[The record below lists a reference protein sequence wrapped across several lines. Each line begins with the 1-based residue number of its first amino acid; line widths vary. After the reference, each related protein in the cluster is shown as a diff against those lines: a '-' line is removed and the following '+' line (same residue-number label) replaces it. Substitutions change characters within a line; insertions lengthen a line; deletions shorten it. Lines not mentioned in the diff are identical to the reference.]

1 MKLDKLV
8 GERFKEKPS
17 DCVIES
23 HALMMRGGYMKDVA
37 KGIYS
42 QFTPLK
48 RICQKIEGIIREEM
62 DAIDGQEVL
71 FPVALPAS
79 LWDESGRY
87 ESVGSELL
95 RFTDRNGS
103 KMVLGM
109 THEEAAVQLVRDY
122 AKSYNSYPF
131 MIYQIQTKFRDE
143 ARPRAGLIRVREF
156 TMKDAYSFDSSNE
169 GLDVSYQKMFDAYH
183 KIFKEV
189 GLKYTVVRADTGAM
203 GGLLSE
209 EFQALTDVGE
219 DVLVICENCG
229 YSSNIEVSECVENK
243 IETKERKLP
252 KEKVYTPNAG
262 TIKEVSDFLGE
273 DPSKFVKT
281 LIYKVDNDF
290 KVVLGLDEYD
300 KLVTFDFDKEK
311 SLLVTGVSGT
321 GKTNLFN
328 DIIMNILINY
338 SNVKVVILDS
348 QGINYNLY
356 NDVCEVVN
364 KEEDIIIK
372 INLLRREFEDR
383 VKNNTRDKMV
393 VFIDEIYEILKL
405 DNSVKDDINYL
416 LEVGSTMGIYL
427 VVSTDSVLEDDT
439 YDLFNKDNVSKISFY
454 LTSRGEYNMFLGKAI
469 RDNLGKDGM
478 YLDNDKNLIRM
489 SIPMVEDD
497 EIERVCMYI
506 KDNK

>member
-1 MKLDKLV
+1 MLKLLNNPKSDNTRNILNADLFVSNLHNTLKAFGFNPKVTYEVYRSITVYHITWNDDKIYDDILELKKEIALSLGINVSELVMNKVKDNEIFIKVDNMK
-8 GERFKEKPS
+8 
-17 DCVIES
+17 
-23 HALMMRGGYMKDVA
+23 KD
-37 KGIYS
+37 ILC
-42 QFTPLK
+42 LK
-48 RICQKIEGIIREEM
+48 
-62 DAIDGQEVL
+62 EVL
-71 FPVALPAS
+71 
-79 LWDESGRY
+79 
-87 ESVGSELL
+87 
-95 RFTDRNGS
+95 
-103 KMVLGM
+103 
-109 THEEAAVQLVRDY
+109 
-122 AKSYNSYPF
+122 
-131 MIYQIQTKFRDE
+131 
-143 ARPRAGLIRVREF
+143 
-156 TMKDAYSFDSSNE
+156 
-169 GLDVSYQKMFDAYH
+169 
-183 KIFKEV
+183 
-189 GLKYTVVRADTGAM
+189 
-203 GGLLSE
+203 
-209 EFQALTDVGE
+209 
-219 DVLVICENCG
+219 EN
-229 YSSNIEVSECVENK
+229 
-243 IETKERKLP
+243 
-252 KEKVYTPNAG
+252 
-262 TIKEVSDFLGE
+262 
-273 DPSKFVKT
+273 
-281 LIYKVDNDF
+281 YKVDNDF

-364 KEEDIIIK
+364 KEEDIIVK

-416 LEVGSTMGIYL
+416 LEVGNTMGIYL
-427 VVSTDSVLEDDT
+427 VISTDSVLEDDT

-489 SIPMVEDD
+489 STPMIEDD
-497 EIERVCMYI
+497 EIERVCRYI

>member
-1 MKLDKLV
+1 MLKLLNNPKSDNTRNILNADLFVSNLHNTLKAFGFNPKVTYEVYRSITVYHITWNDDKIYDDILELKKEIALSLGINVSELVMNKVKDNEIFIKVDNMK
-8 GERFKEKPS
+8 
-17 DCVIES
+17 
-23 HALMMRGGYMKDVA
+23 KD
-37 KGIYS
+37 ILC
-42 QFTPLK
+42 LK
-48 RICQKIEGIIREEM
+48 
-62 DAIDGQEVL
+62 EVL
-71 FPVALPAS
+71 
-79 LWDESGRY
+79 
-87 ESVGSELL
+87 
-95 RFTDRNGS
+95 
-103 KMVLGM
+103 
-109 THEEAAVQLVRDY
+109 
-122 AKSYNSYPF
+122 
-131 MIYQIQTKFRDE
+131 
-143 ARPRAGLIRVREF
+143 
-156 TMKDAYSFDSSNE
+156 
-169 GLDVSYQKMFDAYH
+169 
-183 KIFKEV
+183 
-189 GLKYTVVRADTGAM
+189 
-203 GGLLSE
+203 
-209 EFQALTDVGE
+209 E
-219 DVLVICENCG
+219 D
-229 YSSNIEVSECVENK
+229 
-243 IETKERKLP
+243 
-252 KEKVYTPNAG
+252 
-262 TIKEVSDFLGE
+262 
-273 DPSKFVKT
+273 
-281 LIYKVDNDF
+281 YKVDNDF

-356 NDVCEVVN
+356 SDVCEVVN
-364 KEEDIIIK
+364 KEEDIIVK

-416 LEVGSTMGIYL
+416 LEVGNTMGIYL
-427 VVSTDSVLEDDT
+427 VISTDSVLEDDT

-489 SIPMVEDD
+489 SIPMIEDD
-497 EIERVCMYI
+497 EIERVCRYI

>member
-1 MKLDKLV
+1 MLKLLNNPKSDNTRNILNADLFVSNLHNTLKAFGFNPKVTYEVYRSITVYHITWNDDKIYDDILELKKEIALSLGINVSELVMNKVKDNEIFIKVDNMK
-8 GERFKEKPS
+8 
-17 DCVIES
+17 
-23 HALMMRGGYMKDVA
+23 KD
-37 KGIYS
+37 ILC
-42 QFTPLK
+42 LK
-48 RICQKIEGIIREEM
+48 
-62 DAIDGQEVL
+62 EVL
-71 FPVALPAS
+71 
-79 LWDESGRY
+79 
-87 ESVGSELL
+87 
-95 RFTDRNGS
+95 
-103 KMVLGM
+103 
-109 THEEAAVQLVRDY
+109 
-122 AKSYNSYPF
+122 
-131 MIYQIQTKFRDE
+131 
-143 ARPRAGLIRVREF
+143 
-156 TMKDAYSFDSSNE
+156 
-169 GLDVSYQKMFDAYH
+169 
-183 KIFKEV
+183 
-189 GLKYTVVRADTGAM
+189 
-203 GGLLSE
+203 
-209 EFQALTDVGE
+209 
-219 DVLVICENCG
+219 EN
-229 YSSNIEVSECVENK
+229 
-243 IETKERKLP
+243 
-252 KEKVYTPNAG
+252 
-262 TIKEVSDFLGE
+262 
-273 DPSKFVKT
+273 
-281 LIYKVDNDF
+281 YKVDNDF

-364 KEEDIIIK
+364 KEEDIIVK
-372 INLLRREFEDR
+372 INLLRREFEYR

-439 YDLFNKDNVSKISFY
+439 YDLFSKDNVSKISFY

-489 SIPMVEDD
+489 STPMVEDD
-497 EIERVCMYI
+497 EIERVCRYI

>member
-1 MKLDKLV
+1 MLKLLNNPKSDNTRNILNADLFVSNLHNTLKAFDFNPKVTYEVYRSITVYHVTWNDDKTYDDILELKKEIALSLGINVSELVMNKVKDNEIFIKVDNMK
-8 GERFKEKPS
+8 
-17 DCVIES
+17 
-23 HALMMRGGYMKDVA
+23 KD
-37 KGIYS
+37 ILC
-42 QFTPLK
+42 LK
-48 RICQKIEGIIREEM
+48 
-62 DAIDGQEVL
+62 EVL
-71 FPVALPAS
+71 
-79 LWDESGRY
+79 
-87 ESVGSELL
+87 
-95 RFTDRNGS
+95 
-103 KMVLGM
+103 
-109 THEEAAVQLVRDY
+109 
-122 AKSYNSYPF
+122 
-131 MIYQIQTKFRDE
+131 
-143 ARPRAGLIRVREF
+143 
-156 TMKDAYSFDSSNE
+156 
-169 GLDVSYQKMFDAYH
+169 
-183 KIFKEV
+183 
-189 GLKYTVVRADTGAM
+189 
-203 GGLLSE
+203 
-209 EFQALTDVGE
+209 
-219 DVLVICENCG
+219 EN
-229 YSSNIEVSECVENK
+229 
-243 IETKERKLP
+243 
-252 KEKVYTPNAG
+252 
-262 TIKEVSDFLGE
+262 
-273 DPSKFVKT
+273 
-281 LIYKVDNDF
+281 YKVDNDF

-364 KEEDIIIK
+364 KEEDIIVK

-469 RDNLGKDGM
+469 RGSLGNDGM

-489 SIPMVEDD
+489 STPMIEDD
-497 EIERVCMYI
+497 EIERVCRYI

>member
-1 MKLDKLV
+1 MKAFGFNPKVTYEVYRSITVYHITWNDDKIYDDILELKKEIALSLGINVSELV
-8 GERFKEKPS
+8 MNKVKDNEIFIKV
-17 DCVIES
+17 DN
-23 HALMMRGGYMKDVA
+23 MKKD
-37 KGIYS
+37 ILC
-42 QFTPLK
+42 LK
-48 RICQKIEGIIREEM
+48 
-62 DAIDGQEVL
+62 EVL
-71 FPVALPAS
+71 
-79 LWDESGRY
+79 
-87 ESVGSELL
+87 
-95 RFTDRNGS
+95 
-103 KMVLGM
+103 
-109 THEEAAVQLVRDY
+109 
-122 AKSYNSYPF
+122 
-131 MIYQIQTKFRDE
+131 
-143 ARPRAGLIRVREF
+143 
-156 TMKDAYSFDSSNE
+156 
-169 GLDVSYQKMFDAYH
+169 
-183 KIFKEV
+183 
-189 GLKYTVVRADTGAM
+189 
-203 GGLLSE
+203 
-209 EFQALTDVGE
+209 
-219 DVLVICENCG
+219 EN
-229 YSSNIEVSECVENK
+229 
-243 IETKERKLP
+243 
-252 KEKVYTPNAG
+252 
-262 TIKEVSDFLGE
+262 
-273 DPSKFVKT
+273 
-281 LIYKVDNDF
+281 YKVDNDF

-364 KEEDIIIK
+364 KEEDIIVK
-372 INLLRREFEDR
+372 INLLRREFEYR

-439 YDLFNKDNVSKISFY
+439 YDLFSKDNVSKISFY

-489 SIPMVEDD
+489 STPMIEDD
-497 EIERVCMYI
+497 EIERVCRYI

>member
-1 MKLDKLV
+1 MLKLLNNPKSDNTRNILNADLFVSNLHNTLKAFGFNPKVTYEVYRSITVYHITWNDDKIYDDILELKKEIALSLGINVSELVMNKVKDNEIFIKVDNMK
-8 GERFKEKPS
+8 
-17 DCVIES
+17 
-23 HALMMRGGYMKDVA
+23 KD
-37 KGIYS
+37 ILC
-42 QFTPLK
+42 LK
-48 RICQKIEGIIREEM
+48 
-62 DAIDGQEVL
+62 EVL
-71 FPVALPAS
+71 
-79 LWDESGRY
+79 
-87 ESVGSELL
+87 
-95 RFTDRNGS
+95 
-103 KMVLGM
+103 
-109 THEEAAVQLVRDY
+109 
-122 AKSYNSYPF
+122 
-131 MIYQIQTKFRDE
+131 
-143 ARPRAGLIRVREF
+143 
-156 TMKDAYSFDSSNE
+156 
-169 GLDVSYQKMFDAYH
+169 
-183 KIFKEV
+183 
-189 GLKYTVVRADTGAM
+189 
-203 GGLLSE
+203 
-209 EFQALTDVGE
+209 
-219 DVLVICENCG
+219 EN
-229 YSSNIEVSECVENK
+229 
-243 IETKERKLP
+243 
-252 KEKVYTPNAG
+252 
-262 TIKEVSDFLGE
+262 
-273 DPSKFVKT
+273 
-281 LIYKVDNDF
+281 YKVDNDF

-364 KEEDIIIK
+364 KEEDIIVK

-469 RDNLGKDGM
+469 RDNLVKM
-478 YLDNDKNLIRM
+478 ECIW
-489 SIPMVEDD
+489 
-497 EIERVCMYI
+497 
-506 KDNK
+506 

>member
-1 MKLDKLV
+1 MLKLLNNPKSDNTRNILNADLFVSNLHNTLKAFGFNPKVTYEVYRSITVYHITWNDDKIYDDILELKKEIALSLGINVSELVMNKVKDNEIFIKVDNMK
-8 GERFKEKPS
+8 
-17 DCVIES
+17 
-23 HALMMRGGYMKDVA
+23 KD
-37 KGIYS
+37 ILC
-42 QFTPLK
+42 LK
-48 RICQKIEGIIREEM
+48 
-62 DAIDGQEVL
+62 EVL
-71 FPVALPAS
+71 
-79 LWDESGRY
+79 
-87 ESVGSELL
+87 
-95 RFTDRNGS
+95 
-103 KMVLGM
+103 
-109 THEEAAVQLVRDY
+109 
-122 AKSYNSYPF
+122 
-131 MIYQIQTKFRDE
+131 
-143 ARPRAGLIRVREF
+143 
-156 TMKDAYSFDSSNE
+156 
-169 GLDVSYQKMFDAYH
+169 
-183 KIFKEV
+183 
-189 GLKYTVVRADTGAM
+189 
-203 GGLLSE
+203 
-209 EFQALTDVGE
+209 E
-219 DVLVICENCG
+219 D
-229 YSSNIEVSECVENK
+229 
-243 IETKERKLP
+243 
-252 KEKVYTPNAG
+252 
-262 TIKEVSDFLGE
+262 
-273 DPSKFVKT
+273 
-281 LIYKVDNDF
+281 YKVDNDF

-338 SNVKVVILDS
+338 SNVQVVILDS

-364 KEEDIIIK
+364 KEEDIIVK
-372 INLLRREFEDR
+372 INLLRREFEYR

-497 EIERVCMYI
+497 EIERVCRYI

>member
-1 MKLDKLV
+1 MLKLLNNPKSDNTRNILNADLFVSNLHNTLKAFSFNPKVTYEVYRSITVYHITWNDDKIYDDILELKKEIALSLGINVSELVMNKVKDNEIFIKVDNMK
-8 GERFKEKPS
+8 
-17 DCVIES
+17 
-23 HALMMRGGYMKDVA
+23 KD
-37 KGIYS
+37 ILC
-42 QFTPLK
+42 LK
-48 RICQKIEGIIREEM
+48 
-62 DAIDGQEVL
+62 EVL
-71 FPVALPAS
+71 
-79 LWDESGRY
+79 
-87 ESVGSELL
+87 
-95 RFTDRNGS
+95 
-103 KMVLGM
+103 
-109 THEEAAVQLVRDY
+109 
-122 AKSYNSYPF
+122 
-131 MIYQIQTKFRDE
+131 
-143 ARPRAGLIRVREF
+143 
-156 TMKDAYSFDSSNE
+156 
-169 GLDVSYQKMFDAYH
+169 
-183 KIFKEV
+183 
-189 GLKYTVVRADTGAM
+189 
-203 GGLLSE
+203 
-209 EFQALTDVGE
+209 
-219 DVLVICENCG
+219 EN
-229 YSSNIEVSECVENK
+229 
-243 IETKERKLP
+243 
-252 KEKVYTPNAG
+252 
-262 TIKEVSDFLGE
+262 
-273 DPSKFVKT
+273 
-281 LIYKVDNDF
+281 YKVDNDF

-364 KEEDIIIK
+364 KEEDIIVK
-372 INLLRREFEDR
+372 INLLRREFEYR
-383 VKNNTRDKMV
+383 VKNNTRDKIV

-497 EIERVCMYI
+497 EIERVCRYI

>member
-1 MKLDKLV
+1 MLKLLNNPKSDNTRNILNADLFVSNLHNTLKAFGFNPKVTYEVYRSITVYHVTWNDDKTYDDILELKKEIALSLGINASELVMNKVKDNEIFIKVDNMK
-8 GERFKEKPS
+8 
-17 DCVIES
+17 
-23 HALMMRGGYMKDVA
+23 KD
-37 KGIYS
+37 ILC
-42 QFTPLK
+42 LK
-48 RICQKIEGIIREEM
+48 
-62 DAIDGQEVL
+62 EVL
-71 FPVALPAS
+71 
-79 LWDESGRY
+79 
-87 ESVGSELL
+87 
-95 RFTDRNGS
+95 
-103 KMVLGM
+103 
-109 THEEAAVQLVRDY
+109 
-122 AKSYNSYPF
+122 
-131 MIYQIQTKFRDE
+131 
-143 ARPRAGLIRVREF
+143 
-156 TMKDAYSFDSSNE
+156 
-169 GLDVSYQKMFDAYH
+169 
-183 KIFKEV
+183 
-189 GLKYTVVRADTGAM
+189 
-203 GGLLSE
+203 
-209 EFQALTDVGE
+209 E
-219 DVLVICENCG
+219 D
-229 YSSNIEVSECVENK
+229 
-243 IETKERKLP
+243 
-252 KEKVYTPNAG
+252 
-262 TIKEVSDFLGE
+262 
-273 DPSKFVKT
+273 
-281 LIYKVDNDF
+281 YKVDNDF

-311 SLLVTGVSGT
+311 SLLVTGVSGI

-356 NDVCEVVN
+356 SDVCEVVN
-364 KEEDIIIK
+364 KEEDIIVK

-489 SIPMVEDD
+489 STPMIEDD
-497 EIERVCMYI
+497 EIERVCKYI

>member
-1 MKLDKLV
+1 MLKLLNNPKSDNTRNILNADLFVSNLHNTLKAFGFNPKVTYEVYRSITVYHITWNDDKIYDDILELKKEIALSLGINVSELVMNKVKDNEIFIKVDNMK
-8 GERFKEKPS
+8 
-17 DCVIES
+17 
-23 HALMMRGGYMKDVA
+23 KD
-37 KGIYS
+37 ILC
-42 QFTPLK
+42 LK
-48 RICQKIEGIIREEM
+48 
-62 DAIDGQEVL
+62 EVL
-71 FPVALPAS
+71 
-79 LWDESGRY
+79 
-87 ESVGSELL
+87 
-95 RFTDRNGS
+95 
-103 KMVLGM
+103 
-109 THEEAAVQLVRDY
+109 
-122 AKSYNSYPF
+122 
-131 MIYQIQTKFRDE
+131 
-143 ARPRAGLIRVREF
+143 
-156 TMKDAYSFDSSNE
+156 
-169 GLDVSYQKMFDAYH
+169 
-183 KIFKEV
+183 
-189 GLKYTVVRADTGAM
+189 
-203 GGLLSE
+203 
-209 EFQALTDVGE
+209 
-219 DVLVICENCG
+219 EN
-229 YSSNIEVSECVENK
+229 
-243 IETKERKLP
+243 
-252 KEKVYTPNAG
+252 
-262 TIKEVSDFLGE
+262 
-273 DPSKFVKT
+273 
-281 LIYKVDNDF
+281 YKVDNDF

-364 KEEDIIIK
+364 KEEDIIVK
-372 INLLRREFEDR
+372 INLLRREFEYR

-416 LEVGSTMGIYL
+416 LEVGNTMGIYL
-427 VVSTDSVLEDDT
+427 VISTDSVLEDDT

-489 SIPMVEDD
+489 SIPMIEDD
-497 EIERVCMYI
+497 EIERVCSYI

>member
-1 MKLDKLV
+1 MLKLLNNPKSDNTRNILNADLFVSNLHNTLKAFGFNPKVTYEVYRSITVYHITWNDDKIYDDILELKKEIALSLGINVSELVMNKVKDNEIFIKVDNMK
-8 GERFKEKPS
+8 
-17 DCVIES
+17 
-23 HALMMRGGYMKDVA
+23 KD
-37 KGIYS
+37 ILC
-42 QFTPLK
+42 LK
-48 RICQKIEGIIREEM
+48 
-62 DAIDGQEVL
+62 EVL
-71 FPVALPAS
+71 
-79 LWDESGRY
+79 
-87 ESVGSELL
+87 
-95 RFTDRNGS
+95 
-103 KMVLGM
+103 
-109 THEEAAVQLVRDY
+109 
-122 AKSYNSYPF
+122 
-131 MIYQIQTKFRDE
+131 
-143 ARPRAGLIRVREF
+143 
-156 TMKDAYSFDSSNE
+156 
-169 GLDVSYQKMFDAYH
+169 
-183 KIFKEV
+183 
-189 GLKYTVVRADTGAM
+189 
-203 GGLLSE
+203 
-209 EFQALTDVGE
+209 
-219 DVLVICENCG
+219 EN
-229 YSSNIEVSECVENK
+229 
-243 IETKERKLP
+243 
-252 KEKVYTPNAG
+252 
-262 TIKEVSDFLGE
+262 
-273 DPSKFVKT
+273 
-281 LIYKVDNDF
+281 YKVDNDF

-356 NDVCEVVN
+356 SDVCEVVN
-364 KEEDIIIK
+364 KEEDIIVK

-489 SIPMVEDD
+489 STPMIEDD
-497 EIERVCMYI
+497 EIERVCKYI

>member
-1 MKLDKLV
+1 MLKLLNNPKSDNTRNILNADLFVSNLHNTLKAFGFNPKVTYEVYRSITVYHITWNDDKIYDDILELKKEIALSLGINVSELVMNKVKDNEIFIKVDNMK
-8 GERFKEKPS
+8 
-17 DCVIES
+17 
-23 HALMMRGGYMKDVA
+23 KD
-37 KGIYS
+37 ILC
-42 QFTPLK
+42 LK
-48 RICQKIEGIIREEM
+48 
-62 DAIDGQEVL
+62 EVL
-71 FPVALPAS
+71 
-79 LWDESGRY
+79 
-87 ESVGSELL
+87 
-95 RFTDRNGS
+95 
-103 KMVLGM
+103 
-109 THEEAAVQLVRDY
+109 
-122 AKSYNSYPF
+122 
-131 MIYQIQTKFRDE
+131 
-143 ARPRAGLIRVREF
+143 
-156 TMKDAYSFDSSNE
+156 
-169 GLDVSYQKMFDAYH
+169 
-183 KIFKEV
+183 
-189 GLKYTVVRADTGAM
+189 
-203 GGLLSE
+203 
-209 EFQALTDVGE
+209 E
-219 DVLVICENCG
+219 D
-229 YSSNIEVSECVENK
+229 
-243 IETKERKLP
+243 
-252 KEKVYTPNAG
+252 
-262 TIKEVSDFLGE
+262 
-273 DPSKFVKT
+273 
-281 LIYKVDNDF
+281 YKVDNDF

-364 KEEDIIIK
+364 KEEDIIVK

-489 SIPMVEDD
+489 GTPMIEDD
-497 EIERVCMYI
+497 EIERVCRYI

>member
-1 MKLDKLV
+1 MLKLLNNPKSDNTRNILNADLFVSNLHNTLKAFGFNPKVTYEVYRSITVYHITWNDDKIYDDILELKKEIALSLGINVSELVMNKVKDNEIFIKVDNMK
-8 GERFKEKPS
+8 
-17 DCVIES
+17 
-23 HALMMRGGYMKDVA
+23 KD
-37 KGIYS
+37 ILC
-42 QFTPLK
+42 LK
-48 RICQKIEGIIREEM
+48 
-62 DAIDGQEVL
+62 EVL
-71 FPVALPAS
+71 
-79 LWDESGRY
+79 
-87 ESVGSELL
+87 
-95 RFTDRNGS
+95 
-103 KMVLGM
+103 
-109 THEEAAVQLVRDY
+109 
-122 AKSYNSYPF
+122 
-131 MIYQIQTKFRDE
+131 
-143 ARPRAGLIRVREF
+143 
-156 TMKDAYSFDSSNE
+156 
-169 GLDVSYQKMFDAYH
+169 
-183 KIFKEV
+183 
-189 GLKYTVVRADTGAM
+189 
-203 GGLLSE
+203 
-209 EFQALTDVGE
+209 
-219 DVLVICENCG
+219 EN
-229 YSSNIEVSECVENK
+229 
-243 IETKERKLP
+243 
-252 KEKVYTPNAG
+252 
-262 TIKEVSDFLGE
+262 
-273 DPSKFVKT
+273 
-281 LIYKVDNDF
+281 YKVDNDF

-356 NDVCEVVN
+356 SDVCEVIN
-364 KEEDIIIK
+364 EEEDIIVK

-383 VKNNTRDKMV
+383 VKNNVIDKIV

-489 SIPMVEDD
+489 STPMIEDD
-497 EIERVCMYI
+497 EIERVCRYI

>member
-1 MKLDKLV
+1 MLKLLNNPKSDNTRNILNADLFVSNLHNTLKAFSFNPKVTYEVYRSITVYHITWNDDKIYDDILELKKEIALSLGINVSELVMNKVKDNEIFIKVDNMK
-8 GERFKEKPS
+8 
-17 DCVIES
+17 
-23 HALMMRGGYMKDVA
+23 KD
-37 KGIYS
+37 IL
-42 QFTPLK
+42 FLK
-48 RICQKIEGIIREEM
+48 
-62 DAIDGQEVL
+62 EVL
-71 FPVALPAS
+71 
-79 LWDESGRY
+79 
-87 ESVGSELL
+87 
-95 RFTDRNGS
+95 
-103 KMVLGM
+103 
-109 THEEAAVQLVRDY
+109 
-122 AKSYNSYPF
+122 
-131 MIYQIQTKFRDE
+131 
-143 ARPRAGLIRVREF
+143 
-156 TMKDAYSFDSSNE
+156 
-169 GLDVSYQKMFDAYH
+169 
-183 KIFKEV
+183 
-189 GLKYTVVRADTGAM
+189 
-203 GGLLSE
+203 
-209 EFQALTDVGE
+209 E
-219 DVLVICENCG
+219 D
-229 YSSNIEVSECVENK
+229 
-243 IETKERKLP
+243 
-252 KEKVYTPNAG
+252 
-262 TIKEVSDFLGE
+262 
-273 DPSKFVKT
+273 
-281 LIYKVDNDF
+281 YKVDNDF

-356 NDVCEVVN
+356 SDVCEVVN
-364 KEEDIIIK
+364 KEEDIIVK

-489 SIPMVEDD
+489 STPMIEDD

>member
-1 MKLDKLV
+1 MLKLLNNPKSDNTRNILNADLFVSNLHNTLKAFGFNPKVTYEVYRSITVYHITWNDDKIYDDILELKKEIALSLGINVSELVMNKVKDNEIFIKVDNMK
-8 GERFKEKPS
+8 
-17 DCVIES
+17 
-23 HALMMRGGYMKDVA
+23 KD
-37 KGIYS
+37 ILC
-42 QFTPLK
+42 LK
-48 RICQKIEGIIREEM
+48 
-62 DAIDGQEVL
+62 EVL
-71 FPVALPAS
+71 
-79 LWDESGRY
+79 
-87 ESVGSELL
+87 
-95 RFTDRNGS
+95 
-103 KMVLGM
+103 
-109 THEEAAVQLVRDY
+109 
-122 AKSYNSYPF
+122 
-131 MIYQIQTKFRDE
+131 
-143 ARPRAGLIRVREF
+143 
-156 TMKDAYSFDSSNE
+156 
-169 GLDVSYQKMFDAYH
+169 
-183 KIFKEV
+183 
-189 GLKYTVVRADTGAM
+189 
-203 GGLLSE
+203 
-209 EFQALTDVGE
+209 
-219 DVLVICENCG
+219 EN
-229 YSSNIEVSECVENK
+229 
-243 IETKERKLP
+243 
-252 KEKVYTPNAG
+252 
-262 TIKEVSDFLGE
+262 
-273 DPSKFVKT
+273 
-281 LIYKVDNDF
+281 YKVDDDF

-364 KEEDIIIK
+364 KEEDIIVK

-439 YDLFNKDNVSKISFY
+439 CDLFNKDNVSKISFY

-489 SIPMVEDD
+489 STPMVEDD
-497 EIERVCMYI
+497 EIERVCRYI

>member
-1 MKLDKLV
+1 MLKLLNNPKSDNTRNILNADLFVSNLHNTLKAFGFNPKVTYEVYRSITVYHVTWNDDKTYDDILELKKEIALSLGINVSELVMNKVKDNEIFIKVDNMK
-8 GERFKEKPS
+8 KEIL
-17 DCVIES
+17 C
-23 HALMMRGGYMKDVA
+23 
-37 KGIYS
+37 
-42 QFTPLK
+42 LK
-48 RICQKIEGIIREEM
+48 
-62 DAIDGQEVL
+62 EVL
-71 FPVALPAS
+71 
-79 LWDESGRY
+79 
-87 ESVGSELL
+87 
-95 RFTDRNGS
+95 
-103 KMVLGM
+103 
-109 THEEAAVQLVRDY
+109 
-122 AKSYNSYPF
+122 
-131 MIYQIQTKFRDE
+131 
-143 ARPRAGLIRVREF
+143 
-156 TMKDAYSFDSSNE
+156 
-169 GLDVSYQKMFDAYH
+169 
-183 KIFKEV
+183 
-189 GLKYTVVRADTGAM
+189 
-203 GGLLSE
+203 
-209 EFQALTDVGE
+209 
-219 DVLVICENCG
+219 EN
-229 YSSNIEVSECVENK
+229 
-243 IETKERKLP
+243 
-252 KEKVYTPNAG
+252 
-262 TIKEVSDFLGE
+262 
-273 DPSKFVKT
+273 
-281 LIYKVDNDF
+281 YKVDNDF

-364 KEEDIIIK
+364 KEEDIIVK
-372 INLLRREFEDR
+372 INLLRREFEYR
-383 VKNNTRDKMV
+383 VKNNTRDKIV

-439 YDLFNKDNVSKISFY
+439 YDLFSKDNVSKISFY

-489 SIPMVEDD
+489 STPMIEDD
-497 EIERVCMYI
+497 EIERVCRYI

>member
-1 MKLDKLV
+1 MLKLLNNPKSDNTRNILNADLFVSNLHNTLKAFGFNPKVTYEVYRSITVYHITWNDDKTYDDILELKKEIALSLGINVSELVMNKVKDNEIFIKVDNMK
-8 GERFKEKPS
+8 
-17 DCVIES
+17 
-23 HALMMRGGYMKDVA
+23 KD
-37 KGIYS
+37 ILC
-42 QFTPLK
+42 LK
-48 RICQKIEGIIREEM
+48 
-62 DAIDGQEVL
+62 EVL
-71 FPVALPAS
+71 
-79 LWDESGRY
+79 
-87 ESVGSELL
+87 
-95 RFTDRNGS
+95 
-103 KMVLGM
+103 
-109 THEEAAVQLVRDY
+109 
-122 AKSYNSYPF
+122 
-131 MIYQIQTKFRDE
+131 
-143 ARPRAGLIRVREF
+143 
-156 TMKDAYSFDSSNE
+156 
-169 GLDVSYQKMFDAYH
+169 
-183 KIFKEV
+183 
-189 GLKYTVVRADTGAM
+189 
-203 GGLLSE
+203 
-209 EFQALTDVGE
+209 E
-219 DVLVICENCG
+219 D
-229 YSSNIEVSECVENK
+229 
-243 IETKERKLP
+243 
-252 KEKVYTPNAG
+252 
-262 TIKEVSDFLGE
+262 
-273 DPSKFVKT
+273 
-281 LIYKVDNDF
+281 YKVDNDF

-356 NDVCEVVN
+356 SDVCEVVN
-364 KEEDIIIK
+364 KEEDIIVK
-372 INLLRREFEDR
+372 INLLRREFEYR

-489 SIPMVEDD
+489 STPMIEDD
-497 EIERVCMYI
+497 EIERVCRYI

>member
-1 MKLDKLV
+1 MLKLLNNPKSDNTRNILNADLFVSNLHNTLKAFGFNPKVTYEVYRSITVYHITWNDDKIYDDILELKKEIALSLGINVSELVMNKVKDNEIFIKVDNMK
-8 GERFKEKPS
+8 
-17 DCVIES
+17 
-23 HALMMRGGYMKDVA
+23 KD
-37 KGIYS
+37 ILC
-42 QFTPLK
+42 LK
-48 RICQKIEGIIREEM
+48 
-62 DAIDGQEVL
+62 EVL
-71 FPVALPAS
+71 
-79 LWDESGRY
+79 D
-87 ESVGSELL
+87 
-95 RFTDRNGS
+95 N
-103 KMVLGM
+103 
-109 THEEAAVQLVRDY
+109 
-122 AKSYNSYPF
+122 
-131 MIYQIQTKFRDE
+131 
-143 ARPRAGLIRVREF
+143 
-156 TMKDAYSFDSSNE
+156 
-169 GLDVSYQKMFDAYH
+169 
-183 KIFKEV
+183 
-189 GLKYTVVRADTGAM
+189 
-203 GGLLSE
+203 
-209 EFQALTDVGE
+209 
-219 DVLVICENCG
+219 
-229 YSSNIEVSECVENK
+229 
-243 IETKERKLP
+243 
-252 KEKVYTPNAG
+252 
-262 TIKEVSDFLGE
+262 
-273 DPSKFVKT
+273 
-281 LIYKVDNDF
+281 YKVDNDF

-356 NDVCEVVN
+356 SDVCEVIN
-364 KEEDIIIK
+364 EEEDIIVK

>member
-1 MKLDKLV
+1 MLKLLNNPKSDNTRNILNADLFVSNLHNTLKAFGFNPKVTYEVYRSITVYHITWNDDKIYDDILELKKEIALSLGINVSELVMNKVKDNEIFIKVDNMK
-8 GERFKEKPS
+8 
-17 DCVIES
+17 
-23 HALMMRGGYMKDVA
+23 KD
-37 KGIYS
+37 ILC
-42 QFTPLK
+42 LK
-48 RICQKIEGIIREEM
+48 
-62 DAIDGQEVL
+62 EVL
-71 FPVALPAS
+71 
-79 LWDESGRY
+79 
-87 ESVGSELL
+87 
-95 RFTDRNGS
+95 
-103 KMVLGM
+103 
-109 THEEAAVQLVRDY
+109 
-122 AKSYNSYPF
+122 
-131 MIYQIQTKFRDE
+131 
-143 ARPRAGLIRVREF
+143 
-156 TMKDAYSFDSSNE
+156 
-169 GLDVSYQKMFDAYH
+169 
-183 KIFKEV
+183 
-189 GLKYTVVRADTGAM
+189 
-203 GGLLSE
+203 
-209 EFQALTDVGE
+209 
-219 DVLVICENCG
+219 EN
-229 YSSNIEVSECVENK
+229 
-243 IETKERKLP
+243 
-252 KEKVYTPNAG
+252 
-262 TIKEVSDFLGE
+262 
-273 DPSKFVKT
+273 
-281 LIYKVDNDF
+281 YKVDNDF

-356 NDVCEVVN
+356 SDVCEVVN
-364 KEEDIIIK
+364 KEEDIIVK
-372 INLLRREFEDR
+372 INLLRREFEYR

-497 EIERVCMYI
+497 EIERVCKYI

>member
-1 MKLDKLV
+1 MLKLLNNPKSDNTRNILNADLFVSNLHNTLKAFGFNPKVTYEVYRSITVYHITWNDDKIYDDILELKKEIALSLGINVSELVMNKVKDNEIFIKVDNMK
-8 GERFKEKPS
+8 
-17 DCVIES
+17 
-23 HALMMRGGYMKDVA
+23 KD
-37 KGIYS
+37 ILC
-42 QFTPLK
+42 LK
-48 RICQKIEGIIREEM
+48 
-62 DAIDGQEVL
+62 EVL
-71 FPVALPAS
+71 
-79 LWDESGRY
+79 
-87 ESVGSELL
+87 
-95 RFTDRNGS
+95 
-103 KMVLGM
+103 
-109 THEEAAVQLVRDY
+109 
-122 AKSYNSYPF
+122 
-131 MIYQIQTKFRDE
+131 
-143 ARPRAGLIRVREF
+143 
-156 TMKDAYSFDSSNE
+156 
-169 GLDVSYQKMFDAYH
+169 
-183 KIFKEV
+183 
-189 GLKYTVVRADTGAM
+189 
-203 GGLLSE
+203 
-209 EFQALTDVGE
+209 
-219 DVLVICENCG
+219 EN
-229 YSSNIEVSECVENK
+229 
-243 IETKERKLP
+243 
-252 KEKVYTPNAG
+252 
-262 TIKEVSDFLGE
+262 
-273 DPSKFVKT
+273 
-281 LIYKVDNDF
+281 YKVDNDF

-300 KLVTFDFDKEK
+300 KLVTFGFDKEK

-364 KEEDIIIK
+364 KEEDIIVK
-372 INLLRREFEDR
+372 INLLRREFEYR

-427 VVSTDSVLEDDT
+427 VISTDSVLEDDT

-497 EIERVCMYI
+497 EIERVCRYI

>member
-1 MKLDKLV
+1 MLKLLNNPKSDNTRNILNADLFVSNLHNTLKAFGFNPKVTYEVYRSITVYHITWNDDKIYDDILELKKEIALSLGINVSELVINKVKDNEIFIKVDNMK
-8 GERFKEKPS
+8 
-17 DCVIES
+17 
-23 HALMMRGGYMKDVA
+23 KD
-37 KGIYS
+37 ILC
-42 QFTPLK
+42 LK
-48 RICQKIEGIIREEM
+48 
-62 DAIDGQEVL
+62 EVL
-71 FPVALPAS
+71 
-79 LWDESGRY
+79 
-87 ESVGSELL
+87 
-95 RFTDRNGS
+95 
-103 KMVLGM
+103 
-109 THEEAAVQLVRDY
+109 
-122 AKSYNSYPF
+122 
-131 MIYQIQTKFRDE
+131 
-143 ARPRAGLIRVREF
+143 
-156 TMKDAYSFDSSNE
+156 
-169 GLDVSYQKMFDAYH
+169 
-183 KIFKEV
+183 
-189 GLKYTVVRADTGAM
+189 
-203 GGLLSE
+203 
-209 EFQALTDVGE
+209 
-219 DVLVICENCG
+219 EN
-229 YSSNIEVSECVENK
+229 
-243 IETKERKLP
+243 
-252 KEKVYTPNAG
+252 
-262 TIKEVSDFLGE
+262 
-273 DPSKFVKT
+273 
-281 LIYKVDNDF
+281 YKVDNDF

-364 KEEDIIIK
+364 KEEDIIVK
-372 INLLRREFEDR
+372 INLLRREFEYR

-489 SIPMVEDD
+489 STPMVEDD
-497 EIERVCMYI
+497 EIERVCRYI

>member
-1 MKLDKLV
+1 MLKLLNNPKSDNTRNILNADLFVSNLHNTLKAFGFNPKVTYEVYRSITVYHITWNDDKIYDDILELKKEIALSLGINVSELVMNKVKDNEIFIKVDNMK
-8 GERFKEKPS
+8 
-17 DCVIES
+17 
-23 HALMMRGGYMKDVA
+23 KD
-37 KGIYS
+37 ILC
-42 QFTPLK
+42 LK
-48 RICQKIEGIIREEM
+48 
-62 DAIDGQEVL
+62 EVL
-71 FPVALPAS
+71 
-79 LWDESGRY
+79 D
-87 ESVGSELL
+87 
-95 RFTDRNGS
+95 N
-103 KMVLGM
+103 
-109 THEEAAVQLVRDY
+109 
-122 AKSYNSYPF
+122 
-131 MIYQIQTKFRDE
+131 
-143 ARPRAGLIRVREF
+143 
-156 TMKDAYSFDSSNE
+156 
-169 GLDVSYQKMFDAYH
+169 
-183 KIFKEV
+183 
-189 GLKYTVVRADTGAM
+189 
-203 GGLLSE
+203 
-209 EFQALTDVGE
+209 
-219 DVLVICENCG
+219 
-229 YSSNIEVSECVENK
+229 
-243 IETKERKLP
+243 
-252 KEKVYTPNAG
+252 
-262 TIKEVSDFLGE
+262 
-273 DPSKFVKT
+273 
-281 LIYKVDNDF
+281 YKVDNDF

-364 KEEDIIIK
+364 KEEDIIVK
-372 INLLRREFEDR
+372 INLLRREFEYR

-489 SIPMVEDD
+489 STPMIEDD
-497 EIERVCMYI
+497 EIERVCGYI

>member
-1 MKLDKLV
+1 MLKLLNNPKSDNTRNILNADLFVSNLHNTLKAFGFNPKVTYEVYRSITVYHITWNDDKIYDDILELKKEIALSLGINVSELVMNKVKDNEIFIKVDNMK
-8 GERFKEKPS
+8 
-17 DCVIES
+17 
-23 HALMMRGGYMKDVA
+23 KD
-37 KGIYS
+37 ILC
-42 QFTPLK
+42 LK
-48 RICQKIEGIIREEM
+48 
-62 DAIDGQEVL
+62 EVL
-71 FPVALPAS
+71 
-79 LWDESGRY
+79 D
-87 ESVGSELL
+87 
-95 RFTDRNGS
+95 N
-103 KMVLGM
+103 
-109 THEEAAVQLVRDY
+109 
-122 AKSYNSYPF
+122 
-131 MIYQIQTKFRDE
+131 
-143 ARPRAGLIRVREF
+143 
-156 TMKDAYSFDSSNE
+156 
-169 GLDVSYQKMFDAYH
+169 
-183 KIFKEV
+183 
-189 GLKYTVVRADTGAM
+189 
-203 GGLLSE
+203 
-209 EFQALTDVGE
+209 
-219 DVLVICENCG
+219 
-229 YSSNIEVSECVENK
+229 
-243 IETKERKLP
+243 
-252 KEKVYTPNAG
+252 
-262 TIKEVSDFLGE
+262 
-273 DPSKFVKT
+273 
-281 LIYKVDNDF
+281 YKVDNDF

-469 RDNLGKDGM
+469 RENLGRDVM

-489 SIPMVEDD
+489 SIPIICDD
-497 EIERVCMYI
+497 EIERVVKYI
-506 KDNK
+506 EEDK

>member
-1 MKLDKLV
+1 MLKLLNNPKSDNTRNILNADLFVSNLHNTLKAFGFNPKVTYEVYRSITVYHITWNDDKIYDDILELKKEIALSLGINVSELVMNKVKDNEIFIKVDNMK
-8 GERFKEKPS
+8 
-17 DCVIES
+17 
-23 HALMMRGGYMKDVA
+23 KD
-37 KGIYS
+37 ILC
-42 QFTPLK
+42 LK
-48 RICQKIEGIIREEM
+48 
-62 DAIDGQEVL
+62 EVL
-71 FPVALPAS
+71 
-79 LWDESGRY
+79 D
-87 ESVGSELL
+87 
-95 RFTDRNGS
+95 N
-103 KMVLGM
+103 
-109 THEEAAVQLVRDY
+109 
-122 AKSYNSYPF
+122 
-131 MIYQIQTKFRDE
+131 
-143 ARPRAGLIRVREF
+143 
-156 TMKDAYSFDSSNE
+156 
-169 GLDVSYQKMFDAYH
+169 
-183 KIFKEV
+183 
-189 GLKYTVVRADTGAM
+189 
-203 GGLLSE
+203 
-209 EFQALTDVGE
+209 
-219 DVLVICENCG
+219 
-229 YSSNIEVSECVENK
+229 
-243 IETKERKLP
+243 
-252 KEKVYTPNAG
+252 
-262 TIKEVSDFLGE
+262 
-273 DPSKFVKT
+273 
-281 LIYKVDNDF
+281 YKVDNDF

-364 KEEDIIIK
+364 KEEDIIVK

-489 SIPMVEDD
+489 STPMIEDD

>member
-1 MKLDKLV
+1 MLKLLNNPKSDNTRNILNADLFVSNLHNTLKAFGFNPKVTYEVYRSITVYHITWNDDKIYDDILELKKEIALSLGINVSELVMNKVKDNEIFIKVDNMK
-8 GERFKEKPS
+8 
-17 DCVIES
+17 
-23 HALMMRGGYMKDVA
+23 KD
-37 KGIYS
+37 ILC
-42 QFTPLK
+42 LK
-48 RICQKIEGIIREEM
+48 
-62 DAIDGQEVL
+62 EVL
-71 FPVALPAS
+71 
-79 LWDESGRY
+79 
-87 ESVGSELL
+87 
-95 RFTDRNGS
+95 
-103 KMVLGM
+103 
-109 THEEAAVQLVRDY
+109 
-122 AKSYNSYPF
+122 
-131 MIYQIQTKFRDE
+131 
-143 ARPRAGLIRVREF
+143 
-156 TMKDAYSFDSSNE
+156 
-169 GLDVSYQKMFDAYH
+169 
-183 KIFKEV
+183 
-189 GLKYTVVRADTGAM
+189 
-203 GGLLSE
+203 
-209 EFQALTDVGE
+209 E
-219 DVLVICENCG
+219 D
-229 YSSNIEVSECVENK
+229 
-243 IETKERKLP
+243 
-252 KEKVYTPNAG
+252 
-262 TIKEVSDFLGE
+262 
-273 DPSKFVKT
+273 
-281 LIYKVDNDF
+281 YKVDNDF

-364 KEEDIIIK
+364 KEEDIIVK

-439 YDLFNKDNVSKISFY
+439 YDLFNKDNASKISFY

-489 SIPMVEDD
+489 STPMIEDD
-497 EIERVCMYI
+497 EIERVCRYI

>member
-1 MKLDKLV
+1 MLKLLNNPKSDNTRNILNADLFVSNLHNTLKAFGFNPKVTYEVYRSITVYHITWNDDKIYDDILELKKEIALSLGINVSELVMNKVKDNEIFIKVDNMK
-8 GERFKEKPS
+8 
-17 DCVIES
+17 
-23 HALMMRGGYMKDVA
+23 KD
-37 KGIYS
+37 ILC
-42 QFTPLK
+42 LK
-48 RICQKIEGIIREEM
+48 
-62 DAIDGQEVL
+62 EVL
-71 FPVALPAS
+71 
-79 LWDESGRY
+79 E
-87 ESVGSELL
+87 
-95 RFTDRNGS
+95 
-103 KMVLGM
+103 
-109 THEEAAVQLVRDY
+109 DY
-122 AKSYNSYPF
+122 
-131 MIYQIQTKFRDE
+131 
-143 ARPRAGLIRVREF
+143 
-156 TMKDAYSFDSSNE
+156 
-169 GLDVSYQKMFDAYH
+169 
-183 KIFKEV
+183 
-189 GLKYTVVRADTGAM
+189 
-203 GGLLSE
+203 
-209 EFQALTDVGE
+209 
-219 DVLVICENCG
+219 
-229 YSSNIEVSECVENK
+229 
-243 IETKERKLP
+243 KL
-252 KEKVYTPNAG
+252 
-262 TIKEVSDFLGE
+262 
-273 DPSKFVKT
+273 
-281 LIYKVDNDF
+281 DNDF

-356 NDVCEVVN
+356 SDVCEVVN
-364 KEEDIIIK
+364 KEEDIIVK

-489 SIPMVEDD
+489 STPMIEDD
-497 EIERVCMYI
+497 EIERVCKYI

>member
-1 MKLDKLV
+1 M
-8 GERFKEKPS
+8 
-17 DCVIES
+17 
-23 HALMMRGGYMKDVA
+23 
-37 KGIYS
+37 
-42 QFTPLK
+42 
-48 RICQKIEGIIREEM
+48 
-62 DAIDGQEVL
+62 
-71 FPVALPAS
+71 
-79 LWDESGRY
+79 
-87 ESVGSELL
+87 
-95 RFTDRNGS
+95 
-103 KMVLGM
+103 
-109 THEEAAVQLVRDY
+109 
-122 AKSYNSYPF
+122 
-131 MIYQIQTKFRDE
+131 
-143 ARPRAGLIRVREF
+143 
-156 TMKDAYSFDSSNE
+156 
-169 GLDVSYQKMFDAYH
+169 
-183 KIFKEV
+183 
-189 GLKYTVVRADTGAM
+189 
-203 GGLLSE
+203 
-209 EFQALTDVGE
+209 
-219 DVLVICENCG
+219 
-229 YSSNIEVSECVENK
+229 
-243 IETKERKLP
+243 
-252 KEKVYTPNAG
+252 
-262 TIKEVSDFLGE
+262 SDFLGE

-364 KEEDIIIK
+364 KEEDIIVK
-372 INLLRREFEDR
+372 INLLRREFEYR

-497 EIERVCMYI
+497 EIERVCRYI

>member
-1 MKLDKLV
+1 MLKLLNNPKSDNTRNILNADLFVSNLHNTLKDFGFNPKVTYEVYRSITVYHITWNDDKTYDDILELKKEIALSLGINVSELVMNKVKDNEIFIKVDNMK
-8 GERFKEKPS
+8 
-17 DCVIES
+17 
-23 HALMMRGGYMKDVA
+23 KD
-37 KGIYS
+37 ILC
-42 QFTPLK
+42 LK
-48 RICQKIEGIIREEM
+48 
-62 DAIDGQEVL
+62 EVL
-71 FPVALPAS
+71 
-79 LWDESGRY
+79 
-87 ESVGSELL
+87 
-95 RFTDRNGS
+95 
-103 KMVLGM
+103 
-109 THEEAAVQLVRDY
+109 
-122 AKSYNSYPF
+122 
-131 MIYQIQTKFRDE
+131 
-143 ARPRAGLIRVREF
+143 
-156 TMKDAYSFDSSNE
+156 
-169 GLDVSYQKMFDAYH
+169 
-183 KIFKEV
+183 
-189 GLKYTVVRADTGAM
+189 
-203 GGLLSE
+203 
-209 EFQALTDVGE
+209 
-219 DVLVICENCG
+219 EN
-229 YSSNIEVSECVENK
+229 
-243 IETKERKLP
+243 
-252 KEKVYTPNAG
+252 
-262 TIKEVSDFLGE
+262 
-273 DPSKFVKT
+273 
-281 LIYKVDNDF
+281 YKVDNDF

-364 KEEDIIIK
+364 KEEDIIVK

-489 SIPMVEDD
+489 STPMIEDD
-497 EIERVCMYI
+497 EIERVCRYI

>member
-1 MKLDKLV
+1 MLKLLNNPKSDNTRNILNADLFVSNLHNTLKAFGFNPKVTYEVYRSITVYHITWNDDKIYDDILELKKEIALSLGINVSELVMNKVKDNEIFIKVDNMK
-8 GERFKEKPS
+8 
-17 DCVIES
+17 
-23 HALMMRGGYMKDVA
+23 KD
-37 KGIYS
+37 ILC
-42 QFTPLK
+42 LK
-48 RICQKIEGIIREEM
+48 
-62 DAIDGQEVL
+62 EVL
-71 FPVALPAS
+71 
-79 LWDESGRY
+79 
-87 ESVGSELL
+87 
-95 RFTDRNGS
+95 
-103 KMVLGM
+103 
-109 THEEAAVQLVRDY
+109 
-122 AKSYNSYPF
+122 
-131 MIYQIQTKFRDE
+131 
-143 ARPRAGLIRVREF
+143 
-156 TMKDAYSFDSSNE
+156 
-169 GLDVSYQKMFDAYH
+169 
-183 KIFKEV
+183 
-189 GLKYTVVRADTGAM
+189 
-203 GGLLSE
+203 
-209 EFQALTDVGE
+209 E
-219 DVLVICENCG
+219 D
-229 YSSNIEVSECVENK
+229 
-243 IETKERKLP
+243 
-252 KEKVYTPNAG
+252 
-262 TIKEVSDFLGE
+262 
-273 DPSKFVKT
+273 
-281 LIYKVDNDF
+281 YKVDNDF

-356 NDVCEVVN
+356 SDVCEVVN
-364 KEEDIIIK
+364 KEEDIIVK

-489 SIPMVEDD
+489 STPMIEDD
-497 EIERVCMYI
+497 EIERVCRYI

>member
-1 MKLDKLV
+1 MLKLLNNPKSDNTRNILNADLFVSNLHNTLKAFGFNPKVTYEVYRSITVYHITWNDDKIYDDILELKKEIALSLGINVSELVMNKVKDNEIFIKVDNMK
-8 GERFKEKPS
+8 
-17 DCVIES
+17 
-23 HALMMRGGYMKDVA
+23 KD
-37 KGIYS
+37 ILC
-42 QFTPLK
+42 LK
-48 RICQKIEGIIREEM
+48 
-62 DAIDGQEVL
+62 EVL
-71 FPVALPAS
+71 
-79 LWDESGRY
+79 
-87 ESVGSELL
+87 
-95 RFTDRNGS
+95 
-103 KMVLGM
+103 
-109 THEEAAVQLVRDY
+109 
-122 AKSYNSYPF
+122 
-131 MIYQIQTKFRDE
+131 
-143 ARPRAGLIRVREF
+143 
-156 TMKDAYSFDSSNE
+156 
-169 GLDVSYQKMFDAYH
+169 
-183 KIFKEV
+183 
-189 GLKYTVVRADTGAM
+189 
-203 GGLLSE
+203 
-209 EFQALTDVGE
+209 
-219 DVLVICENCG
+219 EN
-229 YSSNIEVSECVENK
+229 
-243 IETKERKLP
+243 
-252 KEKVYTPNAG
+252 
-262 TIKEVSDFLGE
+262 
-273 DPSKFVKT
+273 
-281 LIYKVDNDF
+281 YKVDNDF

-364 KEEDIIIK
+364 KEEDIIVK
-372 INLLRREFEDR
+372 INLLRREFEYR

-416 LEVGSTMGIYL
+416 LEVGNTMGIYL
-427 VVSTDSVLEDDT
+427 VISTDSVLEDDT

-489 SIPMVEDD
+489 SIPMIEDD
-497 EIERVCMYI
+497 EIERVCRYI

>member
-1 MKLDKLV
+1 MLKLLNNPKSDNTRNILNADLFVSNLHNTLKAFGFNPKVTYEVYRSITVYHITWNDDKTYDDILELKKEIALSLGINVSELVMNKVKDNEIFIKVDNMK
-8 GERFKEKPS
+8 
-17 DCVIES
+17 
-23 HALMMRGGYMKDVA
+23 KD
-37 KGIYS
+37 ILC
-42 QFTPLK
+42 LK
-48 RICQKIEGIIREEM
+48 
-62 DAIDGQEVL
+62 EVL
-71 FPVALPAS
+71 
-79 LWDESGRY
+79 
-87 ESVGSELL
+87 
-95 RFTDRNGS
+95 
-103 KMVLGM
+103 
-109 THEEAAVQLVRDY
+109 
-122 AKSYNSYPF
+122 
-131 MIYQIQTKFRDE
+131 
-143 ARPRAGLIRVREF
+143 
-156 TMKDAYSFDSSNE
+156 
-169 GLDVSYQKMFDAYH
+169 
-183 KIFKEV
+183 
-189 GLKYTVVRADTGAM
+189 
-203 GGLLSE
+203 
-209 EFQALTDVGE
+209 
-219 DVLVICENCG
+219 EN
-229 YSSNIEVSECVENK
+229 
-243 IETKERKLP
+243 
-252 KEKVYTPNAG
+252 
-262 TIKEVSDFLGE
+262 
-273 DPSKFVKT
+273 
-281 LIYKVDNDF
+281 YKVDNDF

-356 NDVCEVVN
+356 NDGCEVVN
-364 KEEDIIIK
+364 KEEDIIVK
-372 INLLRREFEDR
+372 INLLRREFEYR

-489 SIPMVEDD
+489 STPMIEDD
-497 EIERVCMYI
+497 EIERVCRYI

>member
-1 MKLDKLV
+1 MLKLLNNPKSDNTRNILNADLFVSNLHNTLKAFGFNPKVTYEVYRSITVYHITWNDDKIYDDILELKKEIALSLGINVSELVMNKVKDNEIFIKVDNMK
-8 GERFKEKPS
+8 
-17 DCVIES
+17 
-23 HALMMRGGYMKDVA
+23 KD
-37 KGIYS
+37 ILC
-42 QFTPLK
+42 LK
-48 RICQKIEGIIREEM
+48 
-62 DAIDGQEVL
+62 EVL
-71 FPVALPAS
+71 
-79 LWDESGRY
+79 
-87 ESVGSELL
+87 
-95 RFTDRNGS
+95 
-103 KMVLGM
+103 
-109 THEEAAVQLVRDY
+109 
-122 AKSYNSYPF
+122 
-131 MIYQIQTKFRDE
+131 
-143 ARPRAGLIRVREF
+143 
-156 TMKDAYSFDSSNE
+156 
-169 GLDVSYQKMFDAYH
+169 
-183 KIFKEV
+183 
-189 GLKYTVVRADTGAM
+189 
-203 GGLLSE
+203 
-209 EFQALTDVGE
+209 E
-219 DVLVICENCG
+219 D
-229 YSSNIEVSECVENK
+229 
-243 IETKERKLP
+243 
-252 KEKVYTPNAG
+252 
-262 TIKEVSDFLGE
+262 
-273 DPSKFVKT
+273 
-281 LIYKVDNDF
+281 YKVDNDF

-356 NDVCEVVN
+356 SDVCEVVN
-364 KEEDIIIK
+364 KEEDIIVK
-372 INLLRREFEDR
+372 INLLRREFEYR

-439 YDLFNKDNVSKISFY
+439 YDLFSKDNVSKISFY

-489 SIPMVEDD
+489 SIPMIEDD
-497 EIERVCMYI
+497 EIERVCRYI